1 MNWMKG
7 KTEFNFKLNLLFDFY
22 NYKREWFHPS
32 FVKLWDKI
40 EITRYKSH
48 LVYGLTLRWKD

>member
-32 FVKLWDKI
+32 FVKL
-40 EITRYKSH
+40 
-48 LVYGLTLRWKD
+48 